1 MAQGRQGVSAAD
13 RIAAAL
19 ARDWRRRR
27 AGLALAF
34 AAQARRGLLW
44 APVAL
49 GGGVAVYFALPV
61 EPPLAL
67 TLLAVAAALAG
78 GVVAGWRAPVLLLV
92 LVAAGPAVGAWR
104 TAQVAAPVLARETG
118 AVPVTGRL
126 LAQGVDAAGV
136 RRLTLAPERLGRLDD
151 AARPA
156 RVRVSVRTAA
166 PPLRPGDRV
175 RLTAV
180 LAPPPGPAAPGAFD
194 FARQAYFA
202 RLGGVGYAVSAVERL
217 DPGDNRAGRAGWG
230 AWLQGVREG
239 VASRVRAVVP
249 GAEGG
254 VAAALLTGLRGGI
267 PSDTAEALRV
277 AGLAHL
283 LAISGLHVGLVA
295 AGLFF
300 TVRAGLAL
308 WPWLAVHWPIK
319 AMAAAVAW
327 AGAGGYV
334 LLAGATVPTLRA
346 FIMVSLSLLA
356 LMAGRRPISLR
367 LVAVAALAILVARPE
382 ALVSAGFQMSFAAVV
397 ALVAVYDRAGPALAR
412 WRRDAPPGRRLALYF
427 LALLLSTLV
436 AELAIAP
443 FAAYQFQRLGFYGLA
458 ANMVAVPLM
467 SLAIMPLALV
477 ALVLMPLGL
486 DALAL
491 RPMGWA
497 VGVVLDTATA
507 VAAWPGADIGV
518 KAFPAAALGLVAL
531 GGLVAALGGQRA
543 LMAPAALL
551 LAAGLAWAASAGR
564 PDLFVDREARLV
576 AWVRDGR
583 LWLSHP
589 ARGAYDREQWRRL
602 SGLGGRPGGQV
613 LDQAGASGDR
623 AMAEGVAHGL
633 ALRCDPLGCA
643 GRLDGRPQ
651 GLLDAPLG
659 RHRSGR
665 WVAVAFD
672 RAALA
677 DDCRRADILVALV
690 PVTGRACPAPR
701 LVVDRRLILA
711 AGAVAIDLD
720 AEPPRL
726 VTAAGV
732 RGLRPWVRPHPARRP

>member
-1 MAQGRQGVSAAD
+1 MAQGRHGLTAAD
-13 RIAAAL
+13 RIVAAL
-19 ARDWRRRR
+19 ARDGRRRR
-27 AGLALAF
+27 AGLVLAV

-67 TLLAVAAALAG
+67 TLLILAAALAG
-78 GVVAGWRAPVLLLV
+78 AVLAGPERRLPALLLV
-92 LVAAGPAVGAWR
+92 LVATGPAVGAWR
-104 TAQVAAPVLARETG
+104 TAQVAAPVLSRETG
-118 AVPVTGRL
+118 AVAVTGRL

-136 RRLTLAPERLGRLDD
+136 RRLTLAPDRLGQLGD

-156 RVRVSVRTAA
+156 RVRVSLRTEA

-217 DPGDNRAGRAGWG
+217 DPGDNRAGRAAWG
-230 AWLQGVREG
+230 ARGRAWLQGVREG

-267 PSDTAEALRV
+267 PPDTAEALRV

-308 WPWLAVHWPIK
+308 WPWLALHWPIK
-319 AMAAAVAW
+319 ALAAAVAW
-327 AGAGGYV
+327 GGAGGYV

-427 LALLLSTLV
+427 LALLLSTVV

-467 SLAIMPLALV
+467 SLAIMPLALA
-477 ALVLMPLGL
+477 ALLLMPLGL

-497 VGVVLDTATA
+497 IGVVLDTAAA

-518 KAFPAAALGLVAL
+518 KAFPAAALGLMAL

-551 LAAGLAWAASAGR
+551 LAAGLVWAASAGR

-576 AWVRDGR
+576 AWVHDGR

-602 SGLGGRPGGQV
+602 SGLGGRPG
-613 LDQAGASGDR
+613 AGRDR
-623 AMAEGVAHGL
+623 AMADGIGDGL
-633 ALRCDPLGCA
+633 DLRCDPLGCA
-643 GRLDGRPQ
+643 GRLDGLR
-651 GLLDAPLG
+651 DG
-659 RHRSGR
+659 RRGGFGGGR
-665 WVAVAFD
+665 WVAIAFD

-677 DDCRRADILVALV
+677 DDCRRADVLIALV
-690 PVTGRACPAPR
+690 PVTGSACPAPR
-701 LVVDRRLILA
+701 LVVDRTAILV
-711 AGAVAIDLD
+711 AGATAIDLD

-726 VTAAGV
+726 STAAGV
-732 RGLRPWVRPHPARRP
+732 RGLRPWVQPHPARP